1 MARIMLVTGASRGIG
16 AATAR
21 LAARRGYD
29 VALAYAQDRTAAEAV
44 AADVKAAGRRA
55 VTIQVDVAAPVS
67 VAAMFRTVD
76 ETLGRLDA
84 FLNNAG
90 IFALGKKFMDLPL
103 ADLQV
108 MIATNLT
115 GAFVANQEAA
125 RRMARSRGGNGGV
138 IVNLSSMAARLG
150 SPGDGVHYAASK
162 GGVESMTVGMAK
174 ELVGEGIR
182 VNGLRPGLIDTDIHG
197 RAGQPDRVKRLEA
210 SVPMGRGG
218 TADEVAEAALWL
230 MSEQASYIIGVTID
244 VAGGRGI

>member
-1 MARIMLVTGASRGIG
+1 MF
-16 AATAR
+16 AA
-21 LAARRGYD
+21 
-29 VALAYAQDRTAAEAV
+29 VDR
-44 AADVKAAGRRA
+44 D
-55 VTIQVDVAAPVS
+55 
-67 VAAMFRTVD
+67 
-76 ETLGRLDA
+76 LGRLDA

-90 IFALGKKFMDLPL
+90 IFALAKRFVDISTE
-103 ADLQV
+103 DLQR

-115 GAFVANQEAA
+115 GAFIANQEAV
-125 RRMARSRGGNGGV
+125 RRMSTRLGGKGGV

-174 ELVGEGIR
+174 ELAGEGIR

-210 SVPMGRGG
+210 SVPLGRGG
-218 TADEVAEAALWL
+218 RADEVAEAALWL
-230 MSEQASYIIGVTID
+230 MSEQAAYITGITLD

>member
-1 MARIMLVTGASRGIG
+1 MAKVLLVTGGSRGIG

-21 LAARRGYD
+21 LGAARGYD
-29 VALAYAQDRTAAEAV
+29 VALAYGVAKAEAEAV
-44 AADVKAAGRRA
+44 AAEVRKVGRRA
-55 VTIQVDVAAPVS
+55 ITIKADLAKS
-67 VAAMFRTVD
+67 DEIKTMFATVD
-76 ETLGRLDA
+76 RDLGRVDA

-90 IFALGKKFMDLPL
+90 IFALGKRFVDISIEELQQML
-103 ADLQV
+103 AV
-108 MIATNLT
+108 NLA
-115 GAFVANQEAA
+115 GAFIANQEAA
-125 RRMARSRGGNGGV
+125 RRMSTRLGGMGGV

-174 ELVGEGIR
+174 ELAGEGIR

-210 SVPMGRGG
+210 SVPLGRGG
-218 TADEVAEAALWL
+218 KAEEVAEAALWL
-230 MSEQASYIIGVTID
+230 MSEQAAYITGITLD

>member
-1 MARIMLVTGASRGIG
+1 MAKILLITGASRGIG

-21 LAARRGYD
+21 LGAKRGYD
-29 VALAYAQDRTAAEAV
+29 VALAYGRDREAAEAV
-44 AADVKAAGRRA
+44 AADVRAAGRRA
-55 VTIQVDVAAPVS
+55 VTIQADVADPAAVE
-67 VAAMFRTVD
+67 AMFAAVD
-76 ETLGRLDA
+76 RDLGRLDA

-90 IFALGKKFMDLPL
+90 IFALGRRFVDITVAELT
-103 ADLQV
+103 A

-115 GAFVANQEAA
+115 GAFVANQAA
-125 RRMARSRGGNGGV
+125 VRRMSTRLGGQGGV

-174 ELVGEGIR
+174 ELAGEGIR

-197 RAGQPDRVKRLEA
+197 RAGQPDRVRRLEA
-210 SVPMGRGG
+210 TVPLGRGG
-218 TADEVAEAALWL
+218 RADEVAEAALWL
-230 MSEQASYIIGVTID
+230 MSDAAAYITGVTLD

>member
-1 MARIMLVTGASRGIG
+1 MTKIMLITGASRGIG

-21 LAARRGYD
+21 LGAARGYD
-29 VALAYAQDRTAAEAV
+29 IALGYGSDKAAAEAV
-44 AADVKAAGRRA
+44 AADVKKAGRRA
-55 VTIQVDVAAPVS
+55 ITIQADVSSPAAIKT
-67 VAAMFRTVD
+67 MFQTVD
-76 ETLGRLDA
+76 HDLGRLDA

-90 IFALGKKFMDLPL
+90 IFALGKRFVDITVD
-103 ADLQV
+103 DLQQ

-115 GAFVANQEAA
+115 GAFIANQEAA
-125 RRMARSRGGNGGV
+125 RRMSTRLGGKGGV

-174 ELVGEGIR
+174 EFAGEGIR

-197 RAGQPDRVKRLEA
+197 RAGVPDRVKKLEA
-210 SVPMGRGG
+210 SVPLGRGG
-218 TADEVAEAALWL
+218 KAEEVAEAALWL
-230 MSEQASYIIGVTID
+230 MSAQAAYITGITLD